1 MYLLVKQYNNIC
13 KYNIVLVF
21 YIRLN
26 MDNKIN
32 IYKGKYYNTKPNA
45 KNNKVMVFDVD
56 ETFGSF
62 FELKILWDYIST
74 INPKLTTSKQFNEL
88 LDLYPEF
95 LRYGIIP
102 IIDYIY
108 QKKMA
113 GECYKVYVYT
123 NNQYNYDW
131 VNLILEY
138 FMYKLD
144 CKIKLF
150 DQVIRAFKI
159 NSKKIEVKR
168 TTNSKTYD
176 DFIKCTMLPTSTEIC
191 FVDNNYFPEMKNER
205 VYYIQP
211 LSYYHNLS
219 KEEIICRF
227 LHSNIWALIKQTDGK
242 NENELYDNF
251 ETNFMKNTKIMKQD
265 IRVAQKIMYHIKEF
279 FYFPK
284 NKNKTKKNKMVFTR
298 FTRKKNVTIL

>member
-1 MYLLVKQYNNIC
+1 
-13 KYNIVLVF
+13 
-21 YIRLN
+21 
-26 MDNKIN
+26 
-32 IYKGKYYNTKPNA
+32 
-45 KNNKVMVFDVD
+45 VFDVD

-62 FELKILWDYIST
+62 FELKILWDYISSVD
-74 INPKLTTSKQFNEL
+74 PKLITQNQFNEL

-95 LRYGIIP
+95 LRYGILH

-108 QKKMA
+108 QKKMT
-113 GECYKVYVYT
+113 GECYKIYVYT

-131 VNLILEY
+131 VNLVLEY
-138 FMYKLD
+138 FTHKID

-150 DQVIRAFKI
+150 DQVICAFKI
-159 NSKKIEVKR
+159 NNKKIEVKR
-168 TTNSKTYD
+168 TTYSKTYD

-191 FVDNNYFPEMKNER
+191 FVDNNYFPEMKNQR

-219 KEEIICRF
+219 KEEIIYRF
-227 LHSNIWALIKQTDGK
+227 LNSNIWRQIKDKDGK
-242 NENELYDNF
+242 DENELYENF
-251 ETNFMKNTKIMKQD
+251 ETNFMKNTEIIKQD
-265 IRVAQKIMYHIKEF
+265 VRVAQKLMYHIKEF

-298 FTRKKNVTIL
+298 FTRKRRVTIL

>member
-1 MYLLVKQYNNIC
+1 
-13 KYNIVLVF
+13 
-21 YIRLN
+21 
-26 MDNKIN
+26 MDNQLQ
-32 IYKGKYYNTKPNA
+32 IYKGKYYKTKSNA
-45 KNNKVMVFDVD
+45 KGNKVMVFDVD

-62 FELKILWDYIST
+62 FELKILWDYISSVD
-74 INPKLTTSKQFNEL
+74 PKLITQKQFNEL

-95 LRYGIIP
+95 IRYGILH

-131 VNLILEY
+131 INVILEY
-138 FMYKLD
+138 FTHKLD

-150 DQVIRAFKI
+150 DQVICAFKI
-159 NSKKIEVKR
+159 NNKKIEVKR
-168 TTNSKTYD
+168 TTYSKTYD
-176 DFIKCTMLPTSTEIC
+176 DFIKCTMLPTNTEIC
-191 FVDNNYFPEMKNER
+191 FVDNNYFPEMKNQR

-219 KEEIICRF
+219 KEEIIYRF
-227 LHSNIWALIKQTDGK
+227 LNSEIWTQIKHTDENG
-242 NENELYDNF
+242 ENELYENF
-251 ETNFMKNTKIMKQD
+251 ETNFMKNIEIIKQD
-265 IRVAQKIMYHIKEF
+265 VRVAQKLMYHIKEF

-298 FTRKKNVTIL
+298 FTRKRKVTIL

>member
-1 MYLLVKQYNNIC
+1 
-13 KYNIVLVF
+13 VLVF

-26 MDNKIN
+26 MDKQIK

-45 KNNKVMVFDVD
+45 KNSKVIVFDLD

-62 FELKILWDYIST
+62 FELKIIWDYISS
-74 INPKLTTSKQFNEL
+74 IDQRLTTSKQFNEL

-95 LRYGIIP
+95 LRYGILH

-108 QKKMA
+108 QKKMT

-123 NNQYNYDW
+123 NNQFNYHW

-138 FMYKLD
+138 FTNKLD

-159 NSKKIEVKR
+159 NNKKIEVKR
-168 TTNSKTYD
+168 TTYSKTYD
-176 DFIKCTMLPTSTEIC
+176 DFIKCTMLPNSTEIC
-191 FVDNNYFPEMKNER
+191 FVDDNNFPEMKNER

-211 LSYYHNLS
+211 LSYQHNLS
-219 KEEIICRF
+219 KEEIIYRF
-227 LHSNIWALIKQTDGK
+227 LNSDIWMQIKHTDGK
-242 NENELYDNF
+242 NENELYENF

-265 IRVAQKIMYHIKEF
+265 IRVAQKLMYHIKEF

-284 NKNKTKKNKMVFTR
+284 NKNKTRKNKQVFTR